1 MTGADRTETFDISAD
16 KIFKVLTNYESY
28 PDFMD
33 GVKSVKELSRDGNTA
48 IVEYHLSII
57 KKFTY
62 SVKITEVENESLSWT
77 FEGGDLFNSNNG
89 SWTLKDNGDGSTE
102 VTYHL
107 DLDFKVKVPGL
118 MAKKLAS
125 SSLPSMMKAVCK
137 KAKSL

>member
-1 MTGADRTETFDISAD
+1 MAVADRTETFDVSAD
-16 KIFKVLTNYESY
+16 KIYQVLTNYEAY

-33 GVKSVKELSRDGNTA
+33 GVKSVKELSRDGSTA
-48 IVEYHLSII
+48 IVEYNLNII

-62 SVKITEVENESLSWT
+62 KVKISEVENQSISWT
-77 FEGGDLFNSNNG
+77 FEGGDLFNSNDG
-89 SWTLKDNGDGSTE
+89 SWTLKDNGDGTTD
-102 VTYHL
+102 VTYKL

-125 SSLPSMMKAVCK
+125 SSLPTMMKSVCK